1 MDDTDAVL
9 VAGGDGT
16 LMETVTGLLR
26 RKDINVVSRS
36 LPLGILPVGGN
47 NHMAKR
53 LCPDRI
59 MDMNGSVPLM
69 AEAAMN
75 VIKRV
80 YRPVD
85 VMEVKIKDEDV
96 TKKLRPLYGLREVCC
111 MLCAAIH
118 NILPIPI

>member
-1 MDDTDAVL
+1 MYLCGISANVNNIF
-9 VAGGDGT
+9 
-16 LMETVTGLLR
+16 GLFTTHAFT
-26 RKDINVVSRS
+26 NST
-36 LPLGILPVGGN
+36 LGILPVGGN

-85 VMEVKIKDEDV
+85 VMEVKIKDEDT
-96 TKKLRPLYGLREVCC
+96 TKKLRPLYGLREVCIIC
-111 MLCAAIH
+111 SLLVH
-118 NILPIPI
+118 RFFKD

>member
-1 MDDTDAVL
+1 MSKRHGFFSQNWSFNKNTVNL
-9 VAGGDGT
+9 FYGVT
-16 LMETVTGLLR
+16 LSVINSTV
-26 RKDINVVSRS
+26 I
-36 LPLGILPVGGN
+36 GILPVGGN

-96 TKKLRPLYGLREVCC
+96 TKKLRPLYGLREVCIIC
-111 MLCAAIH
+111 
-118 NILPIPI
+118 

>member
-1 MDDTDAVL
+1 MPNL
-9 VAGGDGT
+9 IKKFW
-16 LMETVTGLLR
+16 TVST
-26 RKDINVVSRS
+26 
-36 LPLGILPVGGN
+36 LGILPVGGN

-96 TKKLRPLYGLREVCC
+96 TKKLRPLYGLREVCVMC
-111 MLCAAIH
+111 CHSYHFTHLDFFFFF
-118 NILPIPI
+118 

>member
-1 MDDTDAVL
+1 
-9 VAGGDGT
+9 
-16 LMETVTGLLR
+16 
-26 RKDINVVSRS
+26 
-36 LPLGILPVGGN
+36 
-47 NHMAKR
+47 MAKR

-96 TKKLRPLYGLREVCC
+96 TKKLRPLYGLREVCIMC
-111 MLCAAIH
+111 CHSYHFTHSNLDFFLMDDLHFHEIFD
-118 NILPIPI
+118 

>member
-1 MDDTDAVL
+1 
-9 VAGGDGT
+9 
-16 LMETVTGLLR
+16 
-26 RKDINVVSRS
+26 
-36 LPLGILPVGGN
+36 
-47 NHMAKR
+47 
-53 LCPDRI
+53 

-96 TKKLRPLYGLREVCC
+96 TKKLRPLYASGRYVF
-111 MLCAAIH
+111 
-118 NILPIPI
+118 IPFYAFEIRFLLIDDPHFHKIFD

>member
-1 MDDTDAVL
+1 
-9 VAGGDGT
+9 
-16 LMETVTGLLR
+16 
-26 RKDINVVSRS
+26 
-36 LPLGILPVGGN
+36 
-47 NHMAKR
+47 MAKR

-111 MLCAAIH
+111 YV
-118 NILPIPI
+118 LPFITFYPYQFRLSFLDDLHFH

>member
-1 MDDTDAVL
+1 
-9 VAGGDGT
+9 
-16 LMETVTGLLR
+16 
-26 RKDINVVSRS
+26 
-36 LPLGILPVGGN
+36 
-47 NHMAKR
+47 MAKR

-85 VMEVKIKDEDV
+85 VMEVKIKDDDV
-96 TKKLRPLYGLREVCC
+96 TKKLRPLYGLREVCF
-111 MLCAAIH
+111 H
-118 NILPIPI
+118 TILPIRI